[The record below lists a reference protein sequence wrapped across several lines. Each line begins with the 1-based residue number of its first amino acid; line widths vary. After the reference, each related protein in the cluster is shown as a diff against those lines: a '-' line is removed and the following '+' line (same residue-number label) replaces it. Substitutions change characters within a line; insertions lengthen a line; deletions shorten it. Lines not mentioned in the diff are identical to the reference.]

1 MKFTAEINIMPQKA
15 LLDPQG
21 KAVKNTAQ
29 KAGYKGII
37 DVRIGKHIVIE
48 IEAKDRDKAEKEI
61 EELCKNMLS
70 NPVIESYSF
79 VIKNTD

>member
-29 KAGYKGII
+29 KAGYNGVV

-48 IEAKDRDKAEKEI
+48 IEAKDQIKAEKEI
-61 EELCKNMLS
+61 DNLCKKLLS
-70 NPVIESYSF
+70 NPIIESYSF
-79 VIKNTD
+79 VIKKI